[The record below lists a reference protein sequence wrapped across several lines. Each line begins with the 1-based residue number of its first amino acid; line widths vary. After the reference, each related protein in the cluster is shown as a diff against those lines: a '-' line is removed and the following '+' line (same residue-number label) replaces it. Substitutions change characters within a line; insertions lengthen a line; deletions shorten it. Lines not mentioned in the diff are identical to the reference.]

1 MGILSSYLVLFIG
14 FYISTYKKPVQKGR
28 ARAASALI
36 EMKDEP
42 LPTAKQVQRR
52 LSGGQATLATGKENA
67 SPATNGRATRS
78 RKA

>member
-1 MGILSSYLVLFIG
+1 
-14 FYISTYKKPVQKGR
+14 
-28 ARAASALI
+28 
-36 EMKDEP
+36 MKDEP

-52 LSGGQATLATGKENA
+52 LSGGQATLATGKENG